1 MDEQTIR
8 RLMHQKKKDLHKTD
22 VFQLKYELEKQ
33 VKLTKFFRMIN
44 WTLVCLMIATF
55 IGALI
60 ALDNQQ
66 FSVGEETLKFL
77 KQQGWIE

>member
-1 MDEQTIR
+1 
-8 RLMHQKKKDLHKTD
+8 MHQKKKDLHKTD

-33 VKLTKFFRMIN
+33 VKLTKFFRIVN
-44 WTLVCLMIATF
+44 WTLTCLMIATF

-66 FSVGEETLKFL
+66 VSVGEETLKFL